1 MLTGV
6 QPSQLGSVIAL
17 LCRSDLRG
25 TGVTE
30 VGNLNA
36 RGGLGHGIPG
46 AKWHSPTKGRRWWM
60 QSQSHSED
68 GPTHTDLRARILE
81 NPAYHEL
88 VAFSDALHISS
99 KEILN
104 LVL

>member
-36 RGGLGHGIPG
+36 RGRLGHGIPG
-46 AKWHSPTKGRRWWM
+46 AKGHSPTKGRRWWT
-60 QSQSHSED
+60 QSQSRGEG
-68 GPTHTDLRARILE
+68 GPARADLRAMILE

-99 KEILN
+99 QEI
-104 LVL
+104 

>member
-6 QPSQLGSVIAL
+6 QPSQLDSVIAL
-17 LCRSDLRG
+17 FCRSDLLG

-36 RGGLGHGIPG
+36 RGGLGRGTPG
-46 AKWHSPTKGRRWWM
+46 AKWHSPTKGRRWWTH
-60 QSQSHSED
+60 SQSRGED
-68 GPTHTDLRARILE
+68 GLTRADLRAMILE

-99 KEILN
+99 QE
-104 LVL
+104 V